1 MTVIAIDKAGNEY
14 SITLN
19 FVVDSGKP
27 VITIEG
33 VENTSKDVINNY
45 NESKNIIVTVRD
57 ITLDK
62 DNTSLI
68 VKKDGK
74 EVKNIIGSNW
84 GKGVFKVSHEF
95 IINAEDEG
103 LYTIEVTSKDKVN
116 DEISSKNVTFIIDST
131 KPVIN
136 MDGVNDNEIIT
147 SKSLVDN
154 LKISVEEK
162 NYTDA

>member
-1 MTVIAIDKAGNEY
+1 MK
-14 SITLN
+14 
-19 FVVDSGKP
+19 
-27 VITIEG
+27 
-33 VENTSKDVINNY
+33 
-45 NESKNIIVTVRD
+45 
-57 ITLDK
+57 K

-74 EVKNIIGSNW
+74 EVKNIIGSSW

-136 MDGVNDNEIIT
+136 MDW
-147 SKSLVDN
+147 S
-154 LKISVEEK
+154 
-162 NYTDA
+162 